1 MILVTSIGGGTVEE
15 VENDILNSKVK
26 ELWVGGGRSGGGEWA
41 LTKKYSSSTSMP

>member
-26 ELWVGGGRSGGGEWA
+26 ELWVGGGRGGGWGMGSGCEV
-41 LTKKYSSSTSMP
+41 KFKY